1 MYLLLVLTID
11 DYNYMQFKK
20 RDILTVIYFTRVA
33 QMVAFFSF
41 MFLKLLKFI

>member
-11 DYNYMQFKK
+11 YYNYRQLKK
-20 RDILTVIYFTRVA
+20 REILTVIYFTRVA

-41 MFLKLLKFI
+41 MFLKLLKAI